1 MKGGHTFSLLFIL
14 VMKVLCKILRR
25 ARNGV
30 FIMDFKVGGRGG
42 EGLDLTHL
50 LFANDTL
57 IF

>member
-1 MKGGHTFSLLFIL
+1 
-14 VMKVLCKILRR
+14 MKVLCKILRR

-50 LFANDTL
+50 LFANDIL
-57 IF
+57 IFFFFFFFCD